1 MWLSVIIPFYNAEK
15 FLADAIESAME
26 VCEQN
31 QIEIVLV
38 DDGSVDK
45 SVDIATDYMQKYT
58 NIKLYQQKN
67 GGVSSARNLGLSKA
81 KGRYIM
87 FLDSDDILNKQLYSD
102 ILPYLKSG
110 EYDVV
115 FFGVDMIKHRQPKI
129 ETTLVEAIT
138 LTTQETISYFL
149 NKKISGFNAG
159 KIYKKQLFQ
168 ENGILFPVGK
178 IFEDLEV
185 IYRLLPFTQK
195 TLWMDRAYYYYYI
208 ANEGALTKS
217 FSVSDISTY
226 HKLNVEIF
234 HMYLQSQGKQNASI
248 VCYYFMDS
256 LLFALSELYKL
267 DSSNRA
273 VKSCIQSVK
282 YDIKKLEKEKVFRK
296 KEYVIYT
303 KNVMK
308 YVAYKIGCLSILIKF
323 KNRK

>member
-1 MWLSVIIPFYNAEK
+1 MLLSIIIPFYNAEK

-267 DSSNRA
+267 DTSNRA

-308 YVAYKIGCLSILIKF
+308 YVAYKMGCLSILIKF

>member
-1 MWLSVIIPFYNAEK
+1 MLLSVIIPFYNAEK

-115 FFGVDMIKHRQPKI
+115 FFGVEMIKHRQPKI
-129 ETTLVEAIT
+129 EATFVEAIT

-195 TLWMDRAYYYYYI
+195 TLWIDRAYYYYYI

-308 YVAYKIGCLSILIKF
+308 YVAYKMGCLSILIKF